1 VIQAWG
7 VMVLRLTV
15 GAVFVAHGLPKLLP
29 IWGASP
35 ARMATLFEAAGLQ
48 PALLLVLAVGV
59 VELLGGAAVFVGIF
73 TRLMALPLAID
84 MGVAIWKVHWP
95 NGFFLNLSLEPG
107 VEHGFEYALV
117 LFGALC
123 CLMLAGPGALSVDA
137 YRTHAAESAAEG
149 RARLRRSSKV

>member
-1 VIQAWG
+1 MIQAWG

-35 ARMATLFEAAGLQ
+35 ARMAAVFEAAGLQ

-59 VELLGGAAVFVGIF
+59 VELIGGAAVFLGIF

-95 NGFFLNLSLEPG
+95 NGFFLNLSLGPG
-107 VEHGFEYALV
+107 VEHGYEYALV
-117 LFGALC
+117 LLGALC
-123 CLMLAGPGALSVDA
+123 CLILAGSGALSFDA
-137 YRTHAAESAAEG
+137 YRAHMAESAAEG
-149 RARLRRSSKV
+149 RARVRQSKV